1 MIRTATP
8 DDLPAVRELW
18 LAFEEEIPDAPH
30 RDSDSEEDLAA
41 LEATVRDGIVLL
53 AEDDG
58 AAPIGLAVARR
69 TGDRVAFLDI
79 VYVREA
85 ARRDGVG
92 ADLVREAATRLR
104 AAGVETLE
112 LEVLASNTDARA
124 IYDRW
129 GFQPVEL
136 TLAAPV
142 AALESRLERPTGP
155 TFGSIHVQTDDT
167 GAVERA
173 VHKILPRLGQSGGT
187 SVTGPNNGWVA
198 VHDEL
203 CDREPDQVRRLA
215 KELSYA
221 LPAVALA
228 IGVEDGAYVWYV
240 LYDMGGD
247 VDEYA
252 SVPEYHGELP
262 PGDVVAL
269 GANPTVVAR
278 LTGADARAVRTVA
291 LTAATP
297 ADLPPALDLVREIAG
312 VMGIAEADHGWT
324 GGA

>member
-1 MIRTATP
+1 MIRTATR

-18 LAFEEEIPDAPH
+18 HAFEAEIPDAPH
-30 RDSDSEEDLAA
+30 RDPDAEEDLAQ
-41 LEATVRDGIVLL
+41 LEADVGNAIVLL
-53 AEDDG
+53 AEEDG
-58 AAPIGLAVARR
+58 GAPVGLAAARR
-69 TGDRVAFLDI
+69 TGDRVAFLDL
-79 VYVREA
+79 VYVRPE
-85 ARRDGVG
+85 ARRSGI
-92 ADLVREAATRLR
+92 AAELMRETASRLA

-112 LEVLASNTDARA
+112 LEVLASNTDAQA
-124 IYDRW
+124 AYERW
-129 GFQPVEL
+129 GFEPVEL

-142 AALESRLERPTGP
+142 ASLASRLERPTGP

-173 VHKILPRLGQSGGT
+173 VQKFLPRLGQSGGT
-187 SVTGPNNGWVA
+187 SVTGPRNGWIA

-203 CDREPDQVRRLA
+203 CDREPDLVRRLA

-221 LPAVALA
+221 LPAVTLA
-228 IGVEDGAYVWYV
+228 IGVEDGAYVWYT

-291 LTAATP
+291 RTAASP
-297 ADLPPALDLVREIAG
+297 ADLPSAVELVREIAE
-312 VMGIAEADHGWT
+312 VMGVAEADHGW
-324 GGA
+324 AAS

>member
-18 LAFEEEIPDAPH
+18 RAFETEIPDAPH
-30 RDSDSEEDLAA
+30 RDSDSEEDLAQ
-41 LEATVRDGIVLL
+41 LEAAVTDAIVLL
-53 AEDDG
+53 AQEDG
-58 AAPIGLAVARR
+58 AAPVGLAVAHR

-79 VYVREA
+79 VYVRPEA
-85 ARRDGVG
+85 RTSGVG
-92 ADLVREAATRLR
+92 AELVRETASRLR

-112 LEVLASNTDARA
+112 LEVLASNADART
-124 IYDRW
+124 IYERW
-129 GFQPVEL
+129 GFEPVEL

-142 AALESRLERPTGP
+142 ASLEKRLERPTGP

-173 VHKILPRLGQSGGT
+173 VHKFLPRLGQSGGT
-187 SVTGPNNGWVA
+187 SVTGPRNGWVA

-203 CDREPDQVRRLA
+203 CDREPDIVRRLG

-221 LPAVALA
+221 LPAVVLA
-228 IGVEDGAYVWYV
+228 VGVEDGAYVWYT

-291 LTAATP
+291 RTAATP
-297 ADLPPALDLVREIAG
+297 ADLPDAVELVREIAE
-312 VMGIAEADHGWT
+312 VMGVSEADHGWT
-324 GGA
+324 AA

>member
-18 LAFEEEIPDAPH
+18 RAFETEIPDAPH
-30 RDSDSEEDLAA
+30 RDSDADEDLAQ
-41 LEATVRDGIVLL
+41 LEAAVTDGIVVL
-53 AEDDG
+53 AEEDG
-58 AAPIGLAVARR
+58 SGPVGLGAARR
-69 TGDRVAFLDI
+69 TGDRVAFLDLL
-79 VYVREA
+79 YVRPEARTSGVGAELLREA
-85 ARRDGVG
+85 AS
-92 ADLVREAATRLR
+92 RLR

-112 LEVLASNTDARA
+112 LEVLASNADART
-124 IYDRW
+124 IYERW
-129 GFQPVEL
+129 GFEPVEL

-142 AALESRLERPTGP
+142 ASLEKRLERPTGP

-173 VHKILPRLGQSGGT
+173 VHKFLPRMGQSGGT
-187 SVTGPNNGWVA
+187 SVTGPRNGWVA

-203 CDREPDQVRRLA
+203 CDREPDIVRRLA

-221 LPAVALA
+221 LPAVTLG
-228 IGVEDGAYVWYV
+228 IGVEDGAYVWYT

-291 LTAATP
+291 RTAATP
-297 ADLPPALDLVREIAG
+297 ADLPDAVELVREIAE
-312 VMGIAEADHGWT
+312 VMGVSEADHGWT
-324 GGA
+324 AQ

>member
-8 DDLPAVRELW
+8 DDLPVVHELW
-18 LAFEEEIPDAPH
+18 LAFEAEIPDAPH

-53 AEDDG
+53 AGNDG
-58 AAPIGLAVARR
+58 EAPVGLAVARR

-79 VYVREA
+79 VYVRPE
-85 ARRDGVG
+85 ARRSGVAG
-92 ADLVREAATRLR
+92 ELVREAVSRLS
-104 AAGVETLE
+104 AAGAETLE
-112 LEVLASNTDARA
+112 LEVLASNTEATA
-124 IYDRW
+124 IYERW
-129 GFQPVEL
+129 GFAPVEL
-136 TLAAPV
+136 TLAASL
-142 AALESRLERPTGP
+142 ASLTTRLARPDGP
-155 TFGSIHVQTDDT
+155 TFASIHVQTDDT

-173 VHKILPRLGQSGGT
+173 AHKILPRLGQSAGT
-187 SVTGPNNGWVA
+187 SVSGPSNGWVA

-203 CDREPDQVRRLA
+203 CDREPELARRLA

-221 LPAVALA
+221 LPAVTLA
-228 IGVEDGAYVWYV
+228 IGVEDGAYVWYT

-278 LTGADARAVRTVA
+278 LTGADAQAVRNVA
-291 LTAATP
+291 RTAAMP
-297 ADLPPALDLVREIAG
+297 ADLPPAIDLVRDIAG
-312 VMGIAEADHGWT
+312 VMGVAEADHGWT
-324 GGA
+324 AGA

>member
-18 LAFEEEIPDAPH
+18 RAFETEIPDAPH
-30 RDSDSEEDLAA
+30 RDSDSDEDLAQ
-41 LEATVRDGIVLL
+41 LEAAVTDGIVVL
-53 AEDDG
+53 AEEDG
-58 AAPIGLAVARR
+58 SGPVGLAAARR
-69 TGDRVAFLDI
+69 TGDRVAFLDLL
-79 VYVREA
+79 YVRPEARTSGVGAELLREA
-85 ARRDGVG
+85 AS
-92 ADLVREAATRLR
+92 RLR

-112 LEVLASNTDARA
+112 LEVLASNADART
-124 IYDRW
+124 IYERW
-129 GFQPVEL
+129 GFEPVEL

-142 AALESRLERPTGP
+142 ASLEKRLERPTGP

-173 VHKILPRLGQSGGT
+173 VQKFLPRMGQSGGT
-187 SVTGPNNGWVA
+187 SVTGPRNGWVA

-203 CDREPDQVRRLA
+203 CDREPDIVRRLG

-221 LPAVALA
+221 LPAVVLA
-228 IGVEDGAYVWYV
+228 VGVEDGAYVWYT

-278 LTGADARAVRTVA
+278 LTGADATAVRRVA
-291 LTAATP
+291 RTAPTP
-297 ADLPPALDLVREIAG
+297 ADLPDAVELVRDIAE
-312 VMGIAEADHGWT
+312 VMGVSEADHGWT
-324 GGA
+324 AQ